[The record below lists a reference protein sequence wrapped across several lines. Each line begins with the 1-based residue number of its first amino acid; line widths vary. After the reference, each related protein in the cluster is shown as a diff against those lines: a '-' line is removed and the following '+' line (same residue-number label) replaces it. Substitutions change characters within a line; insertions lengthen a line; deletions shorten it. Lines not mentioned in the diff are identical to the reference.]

1 MRTLFLDIPIAFAFS
16 AGIVAAFNPCGVVM
30 LPAYIGYQLGAA
42 SETDNPLKAVTQG
55 IGLGLTATAG
65 FVVFSLIAGI
75 VVTATGGYI
84 VSIFPIAGLMVGI
97 IILVIGLWLIITKD
111 HLALTVVS
119 RIGLSSR
126 KGYRGVFIFGI
137 LYAVSSLGCA
147 FPIFLA
153 AVGIL
158 SGNQLGEMNFLESI
172 ARFVSYGLGMGL
184 VLTCA
189 TLGVVLFRDIV
200 TQFIKKMVPLVGFG
214 GNIFLVLSGL
224 YLVYYWIF
232 GDGSLLM

>member
-1 MRTLFLDIPIAFAFS
+1 MFVDIPIAFAFS

-30 LPAYIGYQLGAA
+30 LPAYIGYQLGAV

-55 IGLGLTATAG
+55 IALGLMATAG
-65 FVVFSLIAGI
+65 FVAFSLVAGI
-75 VVTATGGYI
+75 IVTVTGGYI

-97 IILVIGLWLIITKD
+97 IILMTGLWLIITKD

-119 RIGLSSR
+119 RVGLSNR

-147 FPIFLA
+147 VPIFLA

-158 SGNQLGEMNFLESI
+158 SGNQLGDMKVLESI

-184 VLTCA
+184 VLTSA
-189 TLGVVLFRDIV
+189 TLGVGLFRDIV
-200 TQFIKKMVPLVGFG
+200 TQFIKKIVPLIGVT

-232 GDGSLLM
+232 GDGSLLL

>member
-1 MRTLFLDIPIAFAFS
+1 MDIPIAFAFS
-16 AGIVAAFNPCGVVM
+16 AGVVAAFNPCGVVM
-30 LPAYIGYQLGAA
+30 LPAYIGYQLGAV
-42 SETDNPLKAVTQG
+42 SETDNPLKAVMQG
-55 IGLGLTATAG
+55 IGLGLMATAG
-65 FVVFSLIAGI
+65 FVVFSLLAGI
-75 VVTATGGYI
+75 AVTATGGYI

-97 IILVIGLWLIITKD
+97 MILMAGLWLIITRD
-111 HLALTVVS
+111 HLSLTIVS
-119 RIGLSSR
+119 RVGLSNR
-126 KGYRGVFIFGI
+126 KGYRGVLIFGI

-158 SGNQLGEMNFLESI
+158 SGNQLGEMKFLESI

-184 VLTCA
+184 VLTSA

-200 TQFIKKMVPLVGFG
+200 TQFIKRIVPLIGFT

-232 GDGSLLM
+232 GDGSLLL

>member
-1 MRTLFLDIPIAFAFS
+1 LFLDIPIAFAFS

-30 LPAYIGYQLGAA
+30 LPAYIGYQLGAV
-42 SETDNPLKAVTQG
+42 SETDNPLKAVAQG
-55 IGLGLTATAG
+55 IVLGLMATAG
-65 FVVFSLIAGI
+65 FVAFSLVAGI
-75 VVTATGGYI
+75 VVTITGGYVI
-84 VSIFPIAGLMVGI
+84 SIFPIAGLMVGI
-97 IILVIGLWLIITKD
+97 IILMTGLWLIITKD
-111 HLALTVVS
+111 HLTLTIVS
-119 RIGLSSR
+119 RIGLSNR
-126 KGYRGVFIFGI
+126 KGYRGVFVFGI

-158 SGNQLGEMNFLESI
+158 SGNQLGEIKFLESI

-184 VLTCA
+184 VLISS

-200 TQFIKKMVPLVGFG
+200 TQFIKRIVPLVGFT
-214 GNIFLVLSGL
+214 GNIFLVFSGL
-224 YLVYYWIF
+224 YLVYYWIL

>member
-1 MRTLFLDIPIAFAFS
+1 MFVDIPIAFAFS

-30 LPAYIGYQLGAA
+30 LPAYIGYQLGAV

-55 IGLGLTATAG
+55 IALGLMATAG
-65 FVVFSLIAGI
+65 FVAFSLVAGI
-75 VVTATGGYI
+75 IVTVTGGYI

-97 IILVIGLWLIITKD
+97 IILMTGLWLIITKD

-119 RIGLSSR
+119 RVGLSNR

-158 SGNQLGEMNFLESI
+158 SGNQLGDMKFLESI

-184 VLTCA
+184 VLTSA
-189 TLGVVLFRDIV
+189 TLGVVHFRDIV
-200 TQFIKKMVPLVGFG
+200 TQFIKKKVPLIGVT
-214 GNIFLVLSGL
+214 GNIFLVLSG
-224 YLVYYWIF
+224 F
-232 GDGSLLM
+232 

>member
-1 MRTLFLDIPIAFAFS
+1 MFLDIPIAFAFS
-16 AGIVAAFNPCGVVM
+16 AGVVAAFNPCGVVM
-30 LPAYIGYQLGAA
+30 LPAYIGYQLGAV
-42 SETDNPLKAVTQG
+42 SETDNPLKAVMQG
-55 IGLGLTATAG
+55 IGLGLMATAG
-65 FVVFSLIAGI
+65 FVVFSLLAGI
-75 VVTATGGYI
+75 AVTATGGYI

-97 IILVIGLWLIITKD
+97 MILMAGLWLIITRD
-111 HLALTVVS
+111 HLSLTIVS
-119 RIGLSSR
+119 RVGLSNR

-158 SGNQLGEMNFLESI
+158 SGNQLGEMKFLESI

-184 VLTCA
+184 VLTSA

-200 TQFIKKMVPLVGFG
+200 TQFIKRMVPLVGFM
-214 GNIFLVLSGL
+214 GNIFLVFSGL

-232 GDGSLLM
+232 GDGRLLM